1 MNNDMSEFYR
11 KQTKSQHEKFVV
23 QTEQEVQ
30 VAKAPASRY
39 YVVNA
44 FGDYIFVKVRGREK
58 AQEIIDDIYGKD
70 FYKIRFMGLA
80 PLTGKEV
87 SARP

>member
-1 MNNDMSEFYR
+1 MNDMIAFYR
-11 KQTKSQHEKFVV
+11 KQTEAQHEKFVV
-23 QTEQEVQ
+23 QTEEEVQ

-58 AQEIIDDIYGKD
+58 AQEIIDGIYGKD

-80 PLTGKEV
+80 PLTDKDV

>member
-1 MNNDMSEFYR
+1 MNNDMIEFYI

-80 PLTGKEV
+80 PITGKEI

>member
-39 YVVNA
+39 TWSMLL
-44 FGDYIFVKVRGREK
+44 
-58 AQEIIDDIYGKD
+58 EIISSLRFVVEPKH
-70 FYKIRFMGLA
+70 KRLLTRFMEKISTRFGLW
-80 PLTGKEV
+80 GWHH
-87 SARP
+87 

>member
-44 FGDYIFVKVRGREK
+44 FGDYIFIKVRGRG
-58 AQEIIDDIYGKD
+58 QSTRDY
-70 FYKIRFMGLA
+70 
-80 PLTGKEV
+80 
-87 SARP
+87 

>member
-11 KQTKSQHEKFVV
+11 KQTESQHEKFVV
-23 QTEQEVQ
+23 QTEEEVQ

-80 PLTGKEV
+80 PLTDKDV

>member
-1 MNNDMSEFYR
+1 MSNDMSEFYR
-11 KQTKSQHEKFVV
+11 KQTESQHEKFVV
-23 QTEQEVQ
+23 QTEEEVQ

-80 PLTGKEV
+80 PLTDKDV

>member
-1 MNNDMSEFYR
+1 VSFIESRQKPAREVCSANR
-11 KQTKSQHEKFVV
+11 T
-23 QTEQEVQ
+23 EVQ

-44 FGDYIFVKVRGREK
+44 FGDYIFIKVRGRAK
-58 AQEIIDDIYGKD
+58 AQEIIDEIYGKD

-80 PLTGKEV
+80 PITGKEI